1 MVCSLGRIWWPLKGP
16 NFFFPNKKKK
26 LIKSAAAA
34 AADVAADGVKRE
46 GDDL

>member
-1 MVCSLGRIWWPLKGP
+1 LLSWEDLVALKRAK
-16 NFFFPNKKKK
+16 FFFPNKKKK

>member
-16 NFFFPNKKKK
+16 NFFVLTKKK

>member
-1 MVCSLGRIWWPLKGP
+1 MALKRAK
-16 NFFFPNKKKK
+16 FFFPNKKNK

>member
-1 MVCSLGRIWWPLKGP
+1 MALKRAK
-16 NFFFPNKKKK
+16 FFFPNKKKK